1 MNQCHKKHKRLE
13 IYKDGKCFSKIS
25 ADRIILHFC
34 SIIWALKVIGVCVG
48 GKTNV
53 FAPPAN
59 EANYFV
65 DGGGRYG
72 VVLVGEVAGGEVA
85 GGVGNI

>member
-1 MNQCHKKHKRLE
+1 MENALAKYSQIELFY
-13 IYKDGKCFSKIS
+13 IFD
-25 ADRIILHFC
+25 